1 MRLRLANHD
10 INKLKQSIGALNEQ
24 QRQFGLI
31 RMNIISSQN
40 NNNNSDDDN
49 DNDNDDDNHK
59 NDGNEQVWKRKID
72 VVFNTR
78 SFGVGVIHDNGSQC
92 ALIVR
97 NDSDEIRHVSLTP
110 EQ

>member
-10 INKLKQSIGALNEQ
+10 INKLQQSIGALNEQ

-31 RMNIISSQN
+31 RMNITSSQN
-40 NNNNSDDDN
+40 NNNNSGD
-49 DNDNDDDNHK
+49 DNDDDNHK
-59 NDGNEQVWKRKID
+59 NDGSEQVWKRKID
-72 VVFNTR
+72 AVFNTR
-78 SFGVGVIHDNGSQC
+78 SFGVGVIHDNGAQC

>member
-10 INKLKQSIGALNEQ
+10 INKLQQSIGALNEQ

-31 RMNIISSQN
+31 RMNITSSQN
-40 NNNNSDDDN
+40 NNNNSGD
-49 DNDNDDDNHK
+49 DNDDDNHK
-59 NDGNEQVWKRKID
+59 NDGSEQVWKRKID